1 MVAQVAGA
9 AAAAGLSL
17 EKVAAEAAAAAQAV
31 GSMGVAT
38 SVCTVPG
45 SQPSTRCALDT
56 GLLLNSHQSNVP

>member
-17 EKVAAEAAAAAQAV
+17 DKVAAEAAAAAQAV

-45 SQPSTRCALDT
+45 SQPSTR
-56 GLLLNSHQSNVP
+56 